1 MDSPIPRHFVCLEQ
15 DCHLVFKSIY
25 EWDLH
30 SRRHRSQNMK
40 LQAQAQAQAAQL
52 AARSATPTIPQA
64 LVSDSPGI
72 ASILPTI
79 SGHQFNNSE
88 TTTSSPKLAA
98 ALVPAFST
106 LSALS
111 AISLP
116 SPPPRPASS
125 LASRSDARS
134 SQPSED
140 IPDVPTKS
148 SLYPDVPEPFETPTP
163 LAYSLTLTGEVVDD
177 SFAMDEEDF
186 GLESADAEDTESDES
201 ESDEEKERMCSW
213 TARSADKKE
222 KRKKIDNCHIP
233 FEGYELLV
241 RHYLLHLKA
250 MGPFHSCPSS
260 TCRMNFATQEELDD
274 HVLVMHPSLRPAQL
288 PQAKKIKTEPGALS
302 KRKMTRQ
309 MSSGGKSAQ
318 TAVVTTPTTSTA
330 PGIVTTASRPPNRLQ
345 QKTQLRE
352 DERKA
357 NKQKP

>member
-1 MDSPIPRHFVCLEQ
+1 MT
-15 DCHLVFKSIY
+15 
-25 EWDLH
+25 
-30 SRRHRSQNMK
+30 N
-40 LQAQAQAQAAQL
+40 
-52 AARSATPTIPQA
+52 
-64 LVSDSPGI
+64 
-72 ASILPTI
+72 
-79 SGHQFNNSE
+79 
-88 TTTSSPKLAA
+88 SPKLAA

-106 LSALS
+106 LSTLS
-111 AISLP
+111 ASSATSLS

-125 LASRSDARS
+125 LASRSDAGS

-140 IPDVPTKS
+140 IPDVSTES
-148 SLYPDVPEPFETPTP
+148 SLHPDVSEPFEAPTP
-163 LAYSLTLTGEVVDD
+163 LAYSLMLTGEVVGDGF
-177 SFAMDEEDF
+177 SMDEEDF

-222 KRKKIDNCHIP
+222 KRKKIDNCHVP

-260 TCRMNFATQEELDD
+260 TCRMNFATQEEVDD

-318 TAVVTTPTTSTA
+318 TTVVTTPTTSTA
-330 PGIVTTASRPPNRLQ
+330 PGIVTTAPRPPNRLQ

-357 NKQKP
+357 NKQKL